1 MIYRRNNINC
11 KFCCKLCKQS
21 KKMFCNYNCEKEA
34 TKCEG
39 YNGEMNKILTDSQQ
53 LKNIRGD
60 LI

>member
-39 YNGEMNKILTDSQQ
+39 CNGEMNKMLTDSQQ
-53 LKNIRGD
+53 FKNIRGD